1 MTLVKRRML
10 LVLSLLCLILV
21 IIAGRF
27 FYFQVVRGPELALK
41 AANMRTRGFSFP
53 ESGRGDI
60 LDRYCRPL
68 PNTGLDWACVGMPD

>member
-27 FYFQVVRGPELALK
+27 YFQVVRGPELALK
-41 AANMRTRGFSFP
+41 AANMRTRGFRFP
-53 ESGRGDI
+53 NPGVVI
-60 LDRYCRPL
+60 YWIV
-68 PNTGLDWACVGMPD
+68 TAGL